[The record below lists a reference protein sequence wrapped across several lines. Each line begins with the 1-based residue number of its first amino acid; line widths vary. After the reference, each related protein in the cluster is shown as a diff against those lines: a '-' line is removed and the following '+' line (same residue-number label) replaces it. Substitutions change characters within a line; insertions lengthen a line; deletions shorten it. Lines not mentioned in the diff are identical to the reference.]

1 MNRTEQQFFA
11 LLRSGLWNT
20 PVDASLFSS
29 DTEWPKILK
38 MATMQTVN
46 GTIFDGISN
55 LPADAQP
62 PVEVMRRL
70 YQTVVR
76 IEQSHAVLNDRLT
89 RLVSMFQAEGIN
101 AILLKGQGMA
111 RYYPNPLRRQCGDID
126 LYIGME
132 DYDKAC

>member
-1 MNRTEQQFFA
+1 
-11 LLRSGLWNT
+11 
-20 PVDASLFSS
+20 
-29 DTEWPKILK
+29 
-38 MATMQTVN
+38 
-46 GTIFDGISN
+46 
-55 LPADAQP
+55 
-62 PVEVMRRL
+62 MRRL

-89 RLVSMFQAEGIN
+89 RLVPMFQAEGIN

-132 DYDKAC
+132 DYDKACELVETWGIVSGNRIVSYKHFHFDWEGWILNCIV